1 MNRVGA
7 LKYLFRKIRPQNRVP
22 GATGPKL
29 PPTAIHAEHGLDPE
43 MAPAGPIRN
52 AKDLFLDR
60 RVFTALQESI
70 ERHNARHPAWKI
82 KEVRC
87 MPCSVTRGLGLRA
100 ISDLDGLTLYVENRR
115 GTVPPE
121 DWTTLKTDLQTALS
135 AAGIHFGGDYDPV
148 SDITL
153 VPVDDRQR
161 IAGHLFFKDGRR
173 MPKPEEEH
181 ISRLVLFRTD
191 WRGRLVE
198 EQQNTCCT
206 RPGPVLSTYEKKRG
220 LSKCEARLRLA
231 YLVGALREADLRE
244 TLTFDSPQDEARL
257 VHMRRLRQRM
267 FDFLAARPVL
277 SPAAVN
283 LVRQL
288 QPAMAGGAPETALTG
303 SLRGQDPKVL
313 PRALCELLRLRLIKV
328 DATGTG
334 ILPLWHQK
342 LTLLVDDEQNRI
354 VLPLPDG
361 KAATGRR
368 SMLAR
373 AEAGAWRLDKIR
385 MKSLPQARAATAE
398 SEHAVD
404 PFLRDCA
411 VKYIGARMESR
422 DVPLLIGVL
431 GDEYEVAPGSA
442 ITLLAR
448 ADIPDLRE
456 RLCRA
461 MDEWRKNEAFCAIA
475 ISVLGKRAY
484 SDARERA
491 ATAAFLRQVVS
502 SALNRANVELRVCYS
517 GILALKRVSQQ
528 DPQTQASVRKYVNE
542 IAAGNK
548 TPKIIVGLIRNLFS
562 AEAGG

>member
-7 LKYLFRKIRPQNRVP
+7 LKYLFRKIRPQNRIP
-22 GATGPKL
+22 GATGRKL
-29 PPTAIHAEHGLDPE
+29 PPTSIPAEHGLDPG
-43 MAPAGPIRN
+43 MAPAGPIQN
-52 AKDLFLDR
+52 AQDLFLDR

-70 ERHNARHPAWKI
+70 EHHNARHPDWRI
-82 KEVRC
+82 MEVRG

-115 GTVPPE
+115 GTIPPQ
-121 DWTTLKTDLQTALS
+121 DWTALKTDLQTALS

-153 VPVDDRQR
+153 VPVDGRQR

-206 RPGPVLSTYEKKRG
+206 RPGPVLSTYDKNRG

-267 FDFLAARPVL
+267 LDFLAARPVL
-277 SPAAVN
+277 SPVAAN

-288 QPAMAGGAPETALTG
+288 QAAMAGGAPETALTG
-303 SLRGQDPKVL
+303 SLPGQDPRVL
-313 PRALCELLRLRLIKV
+313 PRALCELLRLHLIKV

-342 LTLLVDDEQNRI
+342 LTLLVDDEQNCI
-354 VLPLPDG
+354 SLSDG
-361 KAATGRR
+361 AAARGRR
-368 SMLAR
+368 GMLAR

-385 MKSLPQARAATAE
+385 MKSLPQARAAAAE

-431 GDEYEVAPGSA
+431 GDQYEVAPGSA

-461 MDEWRKNEAFCAIA
+461 MDEGRKNEAFCANA

-491 ATAAFLRQVVS
+491 ETTAFLRQVVS
-502 SALNRANVELRVCYS
+502 SALNRANVELRICYS

-528 DPQTQASVRKYVNE
+528 DPQSQASVRKYVNG

-548 TPKIIVGLIRNLFS
+548 TPKIIAGLIRNLFS